1 MKILPNVLTAV
12 FLVMFFAAAGSAQA
26 VPKRSAAPANQAQ
39 PVVQALLSSPA
50 YAELLLRRTELESD
64 LESMLMEYT
73 EDYPKIKETRYE
85 LALIQRSGVRLQNV
99 KPSDAGKL
107 TLALGK
113 LMVRKAALETELWQL
128 QNQYKDGHPEVKR
141 AKKKVEIFDKA
152 INEILG

>member
-1 MKILPNVLTAV
+1 MKIFAKALTVVVLSV
-12 FLVMFFAAAGSAQA
+12 IFVAAAAAESS
-26 VPKRSAAPANQAQ
+26 PKRSSTVSAAAQ
-39 PVVQALLSSPA
+39 PENQILLSSPA

-85 LALIQRSGVRLQNV
+85 LALIQRSGLRLQNV

-113 LMVRKAALETELWQL
+113 LMVKKEASGNRALAAS
-128 QNQYKDGHPEVKR
+128 KS
-141 AKKKVEIFDKA
+141 I
-152 INEILG
+152 